1 MEVVFSS
8 STIEGPGA
16 DFHPFSGF
24 FFILFRLFFEVGAR
38 AREHPAL
45 VFLKVVFLALFSF
58 KLLPCV
64 VTAVCCALQC
74 IVIEA
79 LSIVLLH
86 CLARGDCF
94 FLRRRGSKVETSF
107 F

>member
-8 STIEGPGA
+8 TIDGPGA

-45 VFLKVVFLALFSF
+45 VFLKVVFFSTFLF
-58 KLLPCV
+58 
-64 VTAVCCALQC
+64 
-74 IVIEA
+74 
-79 LSIVLLH
+79 
-86 CLARGDCF
+86 
-94 FLRRRGSKVETSF
+94 
-107 F
+107 